1 MDKMDKRELTVIE
14 NENMVD
20 VKSEKKVK
28 AKHQTNPIVKKL
40 ARFHLE
46 KAETFT
52 VKDLFKK

>member
-14 NENMVD
+14 NKNMID
-20 VKSEKKVK
+20 VELEKKTK

-40 ARFHLE
+40 ARFHFE
-46 KAETFT
+46 KAEIFS